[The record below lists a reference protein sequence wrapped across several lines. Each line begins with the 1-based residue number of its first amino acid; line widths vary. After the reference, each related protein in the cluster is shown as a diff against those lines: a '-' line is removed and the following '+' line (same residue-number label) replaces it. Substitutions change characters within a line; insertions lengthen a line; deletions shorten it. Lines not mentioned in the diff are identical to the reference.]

1 MVLMNLS
8 GSLTEVGR
16 FRNSA
21 EPLER
26 SITVLN
32 EVLLLASKERFPMQ
46 WANTKLNLSAAL
58 NSLGIAT
65 SEINCFERAILA
77 NNDALTVYTRDDHP
91 LHWANCRW
99 GIGTALKLTAERT
112 QDAAQALAAVQ
123 ILSEV
128 YDILI
133 RSDDERIKPRISGAL
148 SEAITL
154 QEQLDDSREF
164 CHRDAPAHKA

>member
-1 MVLMNLS
+1 MNLS

-77 NNDALTVYTRDDHP
+77 NNDALTVYT
-91 LHWANCRW
+91 
-99 GIGTALKLTAERT
+99 
-112 QDAAQALAAVQ
+112 
-123 ILSEV
+123 
-128 YDILI
+128 
-133 RSDDERIKPRISGAL
+133 
-148 SEAITL
+148 
-154 QEQLDDSREF
+154 
-164 CHRDAPAHKA
+164 